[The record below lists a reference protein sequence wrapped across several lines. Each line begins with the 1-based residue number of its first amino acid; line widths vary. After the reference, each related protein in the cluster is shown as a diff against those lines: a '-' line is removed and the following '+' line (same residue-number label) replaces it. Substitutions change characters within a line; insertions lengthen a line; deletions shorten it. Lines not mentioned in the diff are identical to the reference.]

1 MYQDAV
7 SLRYYLF
14 LISKC
19 LIYQW
24 KYNKLS
30 KNDLEKIRLC
40 LTIAEKEEKNVY
52 IYIISIVCVY

>member
-1 MYQDAV
+1 MYALYMYQDAV

-40 LTIAEKEEKNVY
+40 LTIAEKEEKMY
-52 IYIISIVCVY
+52 IFI